1 MDIVLRLGERQRYS
15 ALRTK
20 RRAIFHGKTISHS
33 SHYAIIPRARLQFM
47 TMAFGYAPQGSSG
60 MSYCNQTPFPP
71 REGWGL
77 GTRLLT
83 RWPVEGLVKLLR
95 RMTSGRRLEAWHF
108 RSLPRNAITARYNSS
123 LTTTGQSI
131 SSNLG
136 EALRVQKA
144 VSATKCAE
152 F

>member
-77 GTRLLT
+77 GTRLRSQAPRLSP
-83 RWPVEGLVKLLR
+83 RPD
-95 RMTSGRRLEAWHF
+95 GRRKIKTEVATWRAWAGTDSHVIS
-108 RSLPRNAITARYNSS
+108 RHVDASRHSNNYKSRDALCSHVIGCSNSYD
-123 LTTTGQSI
+123 I
-131 SSNLG
+131 YY
-136 EALRVQKA
+136 
-144 VSATKCAE
+144 
-152 F
+152 